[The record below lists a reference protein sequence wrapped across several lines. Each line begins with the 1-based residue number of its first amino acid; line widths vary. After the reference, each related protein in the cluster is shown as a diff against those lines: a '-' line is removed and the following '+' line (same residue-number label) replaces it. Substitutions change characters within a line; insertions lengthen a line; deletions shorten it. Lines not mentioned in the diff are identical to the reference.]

1 MCEYSVST
9 KRLLIVTLVALAVVM
24 SGQRAEA
31 QPGPAVDQ
39 TTDENRYVEVRLEV
53 PLDTEMRSAL
63 LEAGIRITRSLSRAT
78 YLGEQSRNAAGRVP
92 IAVKVSPW
100 DASRKLS
107 GFLKEGMLP
116 AWAIT
121 ARREDGTVSRVGIYA
136 LLHNHIDIETVGREI
151 MADVDG
157 LVVDTMQ
164 AVNGLLVFV
173 DPGQLP
179 VLAEHS
185 AVFRLMPALPAFGPM
200 NAENRVLTQA
210 QIVQAPPYDL
220 DGTGVSVLLYD
231 TGVAESSHP
240 DFGGRLTERDTGP
253 PKAHATHVGGTI
265 GGDGFQSGGMYR
277 GMAPNVT
284 IESYHI
290 WFELPDP
297 PDYDDIWNL
306 FYNNPG
312 DIEHDYVE
320 AKTLYGTSVANN
332 SIGLNLIF
340 FGEQGCPLYG
350 EYGVASA
357 TIDALARGDL
367 SDPIIICWAAGNP
380 RSFEPGGPC
389 GVEYMSLSVPS
400 NNKNAICV
408 GAVDSDTD
416 TVTDFTAFGPTKD
429 GRLKPDICAPGCQVG
444 GDGGVTSTK
453 LGGGY
458 WTACGTSMATPT
470 MTGLVALLLQDY
482 RTLGP
487 SVPDFRNA
495 TAKALLVHTAVDIE
509 EVGPDF
515 RSGYGSVRVRDA
527 IDHMRDRGFVEG
539 ELNVGEVVSFDVEV
553 PADEPLFQATLVWDD
568 APGAPS
574 IEPEPTLD
582 PRLINDLD
590 LEVYDPQGARRY
602 PWTLDPDAPM
612 LPAVQSQ
619 ADHLNNIEQVR
630 VADPMPGTWRIDVRG
645 FDVPEGPQSF
655 SLTATPVLIDT
666 ACLADVDGSGDVG
679 VKDLLFLLGAWGACP
694 LKGDCPADFDNSG
707 DVGVKDL
714 LFLLGAWGACP

>member
-1 MCEYSVST
+1 MNARCNSHPIWPAACPAVIVAV
-9 KRLLIVTLVALAVVM
+9 LLLTAA
-24 SGQRAEA
+24 QPAAA

-39 TTDENRYVEVRLEV
+39 TPDEKRYVEVRLEV
-53 PLDTEMRSAL
+53 PLDTEMRRAL
-63 LEAGIRITRSLSRAT
+63 LDAGIRITRSLSRAT
-78 YLGEQSRNAAGRVP
+78 YLGEQSRDGAARVP
-92 IAVKVSPW
+92 IAVQLSPW

-116 AWAIT
+116 GWAVT

-136 LLHNHIDIETVGREI
+136 LLHKHIDVETVGRDI

-157 LVVDTMQ
+157 LVVDTLQ

-173 DPGQLP
+173 DPAQLP

-210 QIVQAPPYDL
+210 ELVQDLPYDL

-231 TGVAESSHP
+231 VAVADSSHP
-240 DFGGRLTERDTGP
+240 DFGGRLTERDIFSP
-253 PKAHATHVGGTI
+253 SAHPTHVGGTI
-265 GGDGFQSGGMYR
+265 GGDGFQSKGLYR

-284 IESYHI
+284 IESYHL

-297 PDYDDIWNL
+297 PDIDDLLDL

-320 AKTLYGTSVANN
+320 AITLYGTSVANN

-367 SDPIIICWAAGNP
+367 SDPIIICWAAGNA

-416 TVTDFTAFGPTKD
+416 TVTDFTSFGPTKD
-429 GRLKPDICAPGCQVG
+429 GRLKPDICAPGCQIG
-444 GDGGVTSTK
+444 GDEGVTSTN

-458 WTACGTSMATPT
+458 LTACGTSMATPT

-527 IDHMRDRGFVEG
+527 IDHMRARGFVES

-553 PADEPLFQATLVWDD
+553 SADEPLFQATLVWDD

-582 PRLINDLD
+582 PRLINDLE
-590 LEVYDPQGARRY
+590 LEVYDPQGTRRY
-602 PWTLDPDAPM
+602 PWTLDPTAPM

-630 VADPMPGTWRIDVRG
+630 VADPLPGTWRVEVRG

-655 SLTATPVLIDT
+655 SLTATPVLLDT
-666 ACLADVDGSGDVG
+666 ACPADLDRNGSVG
-679 VKDLLFLLGAWGACP
+679 VPDLLSLLASWGPC
-694 LKGDCPADFDNSG
+694 KGCPADFDDNG
-707 DVGVKDL
+707 EVGISDL
-714 LFLLGAWGACP
+714 LVLLAKWGPCP